1 MGKAF
6 SNGKSVFCSPRWFLW
21 TIVPLCYPENS
32 ASYCK
37 EIKRRKEE
45 KKINE
50 KSKGA
55 GKKESKEEREKE
67 RGRKWERKKLTYNLQ
82 FWVSPFK
89 TGNDPCTRLTT
100 SPDILHGFE
109 KFSLHNI
116 ENHVVASSFFRY
128 YYNASEEK
136 EMDGIDSTII
146 FPVLTE
152 KAGGV
157 LHLLRT
163 ILQFQ

>member
-6 SNGKSVFCSPRWFLW
+6 SNGKSIFCSPRWFLW

-55 GKKESKEEREKE
+55 GKKESKEEREGVRE
-67 RGRKWERKKLTYNLQ
+67 EEANLQ
-82 FWVSPFK
+82 SAVLS
-89 TGNDPCTRLTT
+89 LT
-100 SPDILHGFE
+100 
-109 KFSLHNI
+109 
-116 ENHVVASSFFRY
+116 
-128 YYNASEEK
+128 
-136 EMDGIDSTII
+136 
-146 FPVLTE
+146 
-152 KAGGV
+152 
-157 LHLLRT
+157 
-163 ILQFQ
+163 FQNW